1 LLSERAYRLTLR
13 FDFFAF
19 RFFVFFAALRFFE
32 AFFGTFLPLA
42 LASDSPIA
50 IACLR
55 LLTFLPER
63 PLFSV
68 PALRFFIARLTS
80 VDAFFEYL
88 RAIAFLRLSS
98 VWQKSNHRWH
108 TKFLIRHSPLAL
120 TGDGRHFG
128 RRGTSETPTR
138 KTAPSPVRTPHR
150 EDSMTLTKSHVA
162 GPTMPAV
169 REMTFGDLLR
179 KAAEAAPDRLALI
192 AGVPDPKLRRQW
204 TYAQLYREAQRTA
217 RALLSRFK
225 PGERIAVWAQN
236 IPEWVMLEFGAGMAG
251 MILVT
256 VNPAFRAREVEY
268 VLKQSRSA
276 GVFVVNGFRGNPMLD
291 TVQAVAANCPELR
304 EIICFDDWD
313 AFIAA
318 GDDESVKLPAVSPDD
333 PVMIQ
338 YTSGT
343 TGFPKGALLRHR
355 GLLNNGADTADRMG
369 VDPGDVFVTTMP
381 LFHTGGCVCC
391 VIGAVSKAA
400 TQVLIEAFEPGLVLE
415 MLGTYRG
422 NAMLGVPTMLVAML
436 EHPTFPATDLSSVK
450 AICSG
455 GSTVPAALVRLLEEK
470 LGAPFTIVFGQ
481 TECSPVAAQTRTT
494 DSVED
499 KANTIGLPL
508 PNMENKII
516 DPNTGETVPVGTVG
530 EFCTRGY
537 HVMIGYFEM
546 PDATAAAID
555 ADGWL
560 HSGDLCAMDARGYCT
575 VEGRLKDMIIRGGE
589 NIYPRELEE
598 LLFKHPKVGEVAVI
612 GVPHEKWGEEVAAFI
627 RPAPGAT
634 IEKEELIDYM
644 RASLAPHKTPKHW
657 FVVEAFPLTGSGK
670 IQKFKL
676 REAWTKG
683 EMTAI

>member
-1 LLSERAYRLTLR
+1 
-13 FDFFAF
+13 
-19 RFFVFFAALRFFE
+19 
-32 AFFGTFLPLA
+32 
-42 LASDSPIA
+42 
-50 IACLR
+50 
-55 LLTFLPER
+55 
-63 PLFSV
+63 
-68 PALRFFIARLTS
+68 
-80 VDAFFEYL
+80 
-88 RAIAFLRLSS
+88 
-98 VWQKSNHRWH
+98 
-108 TKFLIRHSPLAL
+108 
-120 TGDGRHFG
+120 
-128 RRGTSETPTR
+128 
-138 KTAPSPVRTPHR
+138 
-150 EDSMTLTKSHVA
+150 MTLTKSHVA
-162 GPTMPAV
+162 GPTTPAV

-204 TYAQLYREAQRTA
+204 TYAEFYREAQRTA

-236 IPEWVMLEFGAGMAG
+236 LPEWMMLEFGAGMAG

-276 GVFVVNGFRGNPMLD
+276 GVFVVNGFRGNPMLE
-291 TVQAVAANCPELR
+291 TVQAVAPNCPELR
-304 EIICFDDWD
+304 EIICFRRLGCLHRRRRRREHQ
-313 AFIAA
+313 AA
-318 GDDESVKLPAVSPDD
+318 GGQSRRSRHDPVHLGHHGLSEGRPASSSRTAQQRRRHRRPHGRRCRRRLRHHDAAVSHRRLRLLRDRRGIKSRD
-333 PVMIQ
+333 PV
-338 YTSGT
+338 
-343 TGFPKGALLRHR
+343 L
-355 GLLNNGADTADRMG
+355 
-369 VDPGDVFVTTMP
+369 V
-381 LFHTGGCVCC
+381 
-391 VIGAVSKAA
+391 
-400 TQVLIEAFEPGLVLE
+400 EAFEPGLVLE

-436 EHPTFPATDLSSVK
+436 EHPTFPTTDLSSVK

-516 DPNTGETVPVGTVG
+516 DPNTGETVPIGTVG

-537 HVMIGYFEM
+537 HVMLGYFEM
-546 PDATAAAID
+546 PDATSAAID

-560 HSGDLCAMDARGYCT
+560 HTGDLCAMDARGYCT

-657 FVVEAFPLTGSGK
+657 FVVDAFPLTGSGK

>member
-1 LLSERAYRLTLR
+1 
-13 FDFFAF
+13 
-19 RFFVFFAALRFFE
+19 
-32 AFFGTFLPLA
+32 
-42 LASDSPIA
+42 
-50 IACLR
+50 
-55 LLTFLPER
+55 
-63 PLFSV
+63 
-68 PALRFFIARLTS
+68 
-80 VDAFFEYL
+80 
-88 RAIAFLRLSS
+88 
-98 VWQKSNHRWH
+98 
-108 TKFLIRHSPLAL
+108 
-120 TGDGRHFG
+120 
-128 RRGTSETPTR
+128 
-138 KTAPSPVRTPHR
+138 
-150 EDSMTLTKSHVA
+150 MTLTKAHVA
-162 GPTMPAV
+162 GPATPAV

-179 KAAEAAPDRLALI
+179 KAAETAPDRLALI

-236 IPEWVMLEFGAGMAG
+236 LPEWMMLEFGAGMAG

-276 GVFVVNGFRGNPMLD
+276 GVFVVNGFRGNPMLE
-291 TVQAVAANCPELR
+291 TVQAVAPNCPELR
-304 EIICFDDWD
+304 EIISFDDWD

-318 GDDESVKLPAVSPDD
+318 GDDADIKLPAVSPDD

-369 VDPGDVFVTTMP
+369 VDAGDVFVTTMP

-400 TQVLIEAFEPGLVLE
+400 TTVLVEAFEPGLVLE

-436 EHPTFPATDLSSVK
+436 EHPTFATTDLSAVK

-516 DPNTGETVPVGTVG
+516 DPNTGETVPIGTIG

-537 HVMIGYFEM
+537 HVMLGYFEM
-546 PDATAAAID
+546 PAAID

-560 HSGDLCAMDARGYCT
+560 HTGDLCAMDARGYCT

-657 FVVEAFPLTGSGK
+657 FVVDAFPLTGSGK

-683 EMTAI
+683 EMAAI